1 MRKRICNEDLD
12 RSFGIPSSS
21 FFKVKEKGE
30 FLKNENLLGKKIE
43 SFGGGWGQQ

>member
-21 FFKVKEKGE
+21 FFPLVHKYAQILMHPYPSIPL
-30 FLKNENLLGKKIE
+30 FMSMIP
-43 SFGGGWGQQ
+43 